1 MDDDDTCAA
10 WIMCDE
16 SLREAL
22 ELAATGMDIDLIL
35 LELYANSDIE
45 EIEPEDA
52 EVDPAEVEA
61 D

>member
-45 EIEPEDA
+45 EIEPED
-52 EVDPAEVEA
+52 D
-61 D
+61 